1 MSSPQKVTARKKGN
15 NNEENTDSSPPVR
28 GTESVPRGK
37 TPRQDEE
44 WLRRVVDGI
53 QDGLVITEHG
63 KVVYANDRA
72 YEIFGFTKS
81 ELIRLNTLEMAA
93 PEERERLQKVMEE
106 SWETGIPTKELEFWT
121 VQKDGTRRCVHNRY
135 SPNRKGDEIIG
146 RSILVTD
153 ITKRK
158 MAEESTLKENEELR
172 KENKKLKER
181 DKTKNEFIS
190 ILTHD
195 LGTPLV
201 VMQGNL
207 EMMKMWPKE
216 KLIEKMPRKIDT
228 LLRSVKRL
236 DKLRKDTLSLSH
248 IDLGTMRMEKEFVPV
263 NKLIE
268 EAVEDIRKLAEDKH
282 QTISVGLPD
291 LELVHCDKEK
301 IRQAF
306 DNYLSNAIQ
315 YMDDGGKIEIGGER
329 DEGKITVWIKDT
341 GRGISSHELE
351 KVFRRFYRAGTRVQG
366 STGLGLSIVKG
377 IMKAHGGRAWCE
389 SEGEGKGSTFYFSIP
404 IGSDEEEKR

>member
-1 MSSPQKVTARKKGN
+1 MSSPQKVTASKKGN
-15 NNEENTDSSPPVR
+15 KNEENTDSSPPVR
-28 GTESVPRGK
+28 STESVLRGQ
-37 TPRQDEE
+37 TPRDGEE

-72 YEIFGFTKS
+72 CEIFGFIKS
-81 ELIRLNTLEMAA
+81 EFIRLDTLELVA
-93 PEERERLQKVMEE
+93 PEERERLKRIMEE
-106 SWETGIPTKELEFWT
+106 SWETGIPTKELEFWI

-135 SPNRKGDEIIG
+135 SLNRKGDEITG

-153 ITKRK
+153 ITRRK
-158 MAEESTLKENEELR
+158 IAEESILKENEELR
-172 KENKKLKER
+172 TANQKLKER

-190 ILTHD
+190 ILAHD

-207 EMMKMWPKE
+207 EMMTMWPEE

-248 IDLGTMRMEKEFVPV
+248 IDLGTMRMEKEFVLV

-268 EAVEDIRKLAEDKH
+268 EAVEDIRKLAEDKD
-282 QTISVGLPD
+282 QTISVDLPD
-291 LELVHCDKEK
+291 LELVHCDREK

-315 YMDDGGKIEIGGER
+315 YTDDGGKIELGGER
-329 DEGKITVWIKDT
+329 DEEKITVWIKDT

-351 KVFRRFYRAGTRVQG
+351 KVFRRFYRTGMRVKG

-377 IMKAHGGRAWCE
+377 IVEAHGGRAWCE
-389 SEGEGKGSTFYFSIP
+389 SEGEGKGSTFYLTIP
-404 IGSDEEEKR
+404 IGSDEEEQR